1 MKLLKRWF
9 LSGLLLVA
17 PVGLTVAILA
27 WAFVEIDGL
36 LGPLQKAVFKSIT
49 GEQKTIPG
57 LGFLVIV
64 LGILLIGFL
73 TSNFLT
79 KRLMGIPGKLFE
91 RLPLIKMLYNSI
103 RDLFGAFVGEKK
115 SFDKPVLVSL
125 VPGSGAR
132 VLGFVTNED
141 LSVLGL
147 ADDVAVYL
155 PQSYNF
161 AGNVIVVPRGTVT
174 PLAAESGEVM
184 TFIVSGGIS
193 AKKTEKKPAAAAG

>member
-17 PVGLTVAILA
+17 PVGLTVYILV
-27 WAFVEIDGL
+27 WAFTTIDGL
-36 LGPLQKAVFKSIT
+36 LGPLQEHLFKR
-49 GEQKTIPG
+49 EEPIPG
-57 LGFLVIV
+57 VGIAVIL

-79 KRLMGIPGKLFE
+79 KRLMDIPGKLFE

-103 RDLFGAFVGEKK
+103 KDLFGAFVGETK

-125 VPGSGAR
+125 VPGSSAR
-132 VLGFVTNED
+132 MLGFVTNED
-141 LSVLGL
+141 LSALGL
-147 ADDVAVYL
+147 PDDVAVYL

-161 AGNVIVVPRGTVT
+161 AGNVIIVPRGTVT

-193 AKKTEKKPAAAAG
+193 SKKPEKKPAAAAG

>member
-17 PVGLTVAILA
+17 PVGLTIAVIVWGVSLFDGALGSIWKSILSDPEA
-27 WAFVEIDGL
+27 KLPFPGIGL
-36 LGPLQKAVFKSIT
+36 LCFLALVLVV
-49 GEQKTIPG
+49 G
-57 LGFLVIV
+57 L
-64 LGILLIGFL
+64 L

-79 KRLMGIPGKLFE
+79 KRLMAVPGKLFE
-91 RLPLIKMLYNSI
+91 RLPLVKLLYSSIK
-103 RDLFGAFVGEKK
+103 DLFAAFVGDKK

-125 VPGSGAR
+125 VPGSDAR

-141 LSVLGL
+141 LSALGL
-147 ADDVAVYL
+147 EEDVAVYL

-161 AGNVIVVPRGTVT
+161 AGNVIIVPRDSVT

-184 TFIVSGGIS
+184 TFIVSGGVS
-193 AKKTEKKPAAAAG
+193 SKKPEKKPAPAAG